1 MPSMARSPSHE
12 DYVKTLEL
20 QRKEKD
26 YFFQTDPDSP
36 IPPAIRPRFQG
47 LEYFLPDPKYRI
59 PLRIT
64 RLPTPEPVTLATSKG
79 IPRPMLRYGYF
90 DFEIDGVR
98 QRLYA
103 YTAAPQPGHHHEH
116 ESLFVPFRDATS
128 GKETYGAARYLDL
141 EEGPSGEVVLDFS
154 LAYNPYC
161 AYSDDYV
168 CPFPPRENWLSLPI
182 RAGERTFP
190 LH

>member
-1 MPSMARSPSHE
+1 MARGGPDD
-12 DYVKTLEL
+12 DYVRGVEL

-26 YFFQTDPDSP
+26 YFFKADPGSP
-36 IPPAIRPRFQG
+36 IPPALRGRLQG
-47 LEYFLPDPKYRI
+47 LEYFPPDPRFRI
-59 PLRIT
+59 PVRIT

-79 IPRPMLRYGYF
+79 VPRPMLRYGYF
-90 DFEIDGVR
+90 DFDVEDAKA
-98 QRLYA
+98 RLYA
-103 YTAAPQPGHHHEH
+103 YKAAPQHGHHHET

-141 EEGPSGEVVLDFS
+141 EEGPAGDVVLDFN

-161 AYSDDYV
+161 AYSDEYV
-168 CPFPPRENWLSLPI
+168 CPFPPRENWLSVPI
-182 RAGERTFP
+182 RAGEKSFP